1 MNAGPAA
8 ESDRGLGG
16 DFWKFWAGQTASNL
30 GGSFTLFALPLLV
43 YQLTGSA
50 LSLGLATALNFLP
63 YLLFGLPLGAYADRV
78 DRKRMMIATDVAQAL
93 VICAIPLA
101 SALGLLSVWLVYAAG
116 FLRSTLRICSE
127 AGQFAAVPSL
137 VGGGGALVRAN
148 GLLQAGYRTA
158 SVLGPLAAGAAVAV
172 APIESVLLI
181 DALSFLVSAL
191 ALAAV
196 RGGFNAADEGDPA
209 GPGATLR
216 QDILEG
222 LRYVLGH
229 PVLRNISLMMALIN
243 FVGVIVYS
251 QLVTFA
257 KENLGATDARVGLL
271 YAAGAAGVVA
281 LSLLAGPL
289 RGRLSFSK
297 ATLGALMLQGLSI
310 LALSTVGAYWLAVPV
325 WALASGLGV
334 FFNINT
340 ASLRQEIAPNRMLG
354 RVSSVAA
361 VIAWSA
367 IPAGSLL
374 GGAAVERTGDV
385 AAVYGAVGM
394 LTFAV
399 ALAFSFTAL
408 GRAERYLPAP
418 ATARGPKRAAAR
430 GEHAGGGSEKSP
442 SGSD

>member
-1 MNAGPAA
+1 MNADPAA
-8 ESDRGLGG
+8 ASERGLGG

-50 LSLGLATALNFLP
+50 LSLGLATAANFLP
-63 YLLFGLPLGAYADRV
+63 YLLFGLLLGAYADRV
-78 DRKRMMIATDVAQAL
+78 DRKRLMIAADVAQAL

-137 VGGGGALVRAN
+137 VGGGALVKAN

-158 SVLGPLAAGAAVAV
+158 SVLGPLAAGAVVAV

-196 RGGFNAADEGDPA
+196 RGSFNEAGEEGSA
-209 GPGATLR
+209 GPGATLG
-216 QDILEG
+216 QDVVEG

-251 QLVTFA
+251 QLVAFA

-289 RGRLSFSK
+289 RRRLSFSG
-297 ATLGALMLQGLSI
+297 AALGALMLQGISI
-310 LALSTVGAYWLAVPV
+310 LVLSTLGSYWLAVPV
-325 WALASGLGV
+325 WALAAGLGV

-340 ASLRQEIAPNRMLG
+340 ASLRQEMAPNRMLG

-367 IPAGSLL
+367 IPAGSVL
-374 GGAAVERTGDV
+374 GGVAIERTGNV
-385 AAVYGAVGM
+385 GLVYGAVGV
-394 LTFAV
+394 LTFAI

-418 ATARGPKRAAAR
+418 DAGRGPEEASTR
-430 GEHAGGGSEKSP
+430 
-442 SGSD
+442 D